1 MLISKVETFILRVPL
16 GSRTFR
22 SSQARFPERNSLLV
36 RITTSDGIVGWGEGG
51 QYGPPGPVA
60 ACIDQVLAPLIVD
73 RPFSEPVRL
82 WERLYAHSRDFGQKG
97 TYIEAMSALDIAH
110 WDIWGKALS
119 QPIHALLG
127 GAFRDRIHAYA
138 TGCYYPEEIDP
149 GSAALNALTAE
160 AEGHIRSGFSTLK
173 MKIGLLSV
181 AADGARVAAVREAI
195 GPNVTL
201 LVDANH
207 AYNAAGAIRMGR
219 ELERWNV
226 GWFEEPVVPEDRT
239 GYRRVREALSVAVAG
254 GECEFTR
261 FGFRDL
267 FEGQCVDIAQPDLCV
282 CGGYSEWLKIQA
294 LASSHG
300 VLTIPHVWGSGVAL
314 ATALHALAVVPPT
327 PHTDNPVPIQ
337 NEPVVEYDRQPNPL
351 RDELLLETF
360 ALEDGC
366 LAVPHGHGLGIT
378 VNDEALSRYRVAH

>member
-36 RITTSDGIVGWGEGG
+36 RVTTSDGIVGWGEGG

-60 ACIDQVLAPLIVD
+60 ACIDQVLAPLIVE

-82 WERLYAHSRDFGQKG
+82 WEKLYAHSRDFGQKG
-97 TYIEAMSALDIAH
+97 TYIEALSALDIAH
-110 WDIWGKALS
+110 WDIWGKALG

-138 TGCYYPEEIDP
+138 TGCYYPEEIDA
-149 GSAALNALTAE
+149 GSAALDALTAE

-173 MKIGLLSV
+173 MKIGLLSI

-351 RDELLLETF
+351 RDELLVETV

-366 LAVPHGHGLGIT
+366 LAVPGGHGLGIT
-378 VNDEALSRYRVAH
+378 VNEEVVSRYRTEA